1 MLNTFI
7 CSIRLFKNLL
17 TSSSGPSKHKDALSV
32 TIPLKPGTHH
42 LKFIVDGEMKLS
54 DHLPTAVDFTNI
66 LVNYLEITN
75 DELPYQTATGP
86 VNIPSKPFPD
96 RSHKGYLDTG
106 TANATQS
113 TTITSAA
120 SAATAATSVPPSK
133 MIPPTSPDRGRVP
146 TPDRQPASPVPD
158 IHKREGGTSTGE
170 RRVVIS
176 KAKPPKVYHS
186 EIPQYLLDLDAGGD
200 VEGFYENNVPTPPS
214 LPLFLAKSILNMST
228 PMKDDSSVLKMPN
241 HTVLNHLATSSIK
254 DGILATSAT
263 TRYKRKVMKS

>member
-1 MLNTFI
+1 M
-7 CSIRLFKNLL
+7 
-17 TSSSGPSKHKDALSV
+17 
-32 TIPLKPGTHH
+32 IPLKPGTHH

-54 DHLPTAVDFTNI
+54 DRLPTAVDFTNI

-75 DELPYQTATGP
+75 EELPYQTATGP
-86 VNIPSKPFPD
+86 VNIPSKPLPD

-106 TANATQS
+106 TANTTHS
-113 TTITSAA
+113 TTVTSAA

-133 MIPPTSPDRGRVP
+133 MIPPTSPDRGRFP
-146 TPDRQPASPVPD
+146 PPDRQPASPVPD
-158 IHKREGGTSTGE
+158 IHKRDGVAGVGE
-170 RRVVIS
+170 RRVTIS

-263 TRYKRKVMKS
+263 TRYKRKVLNG